1 MRQRRGFTLS
11 EVLVSVSLIAVLLG
25 ILVPALVHSREAAR
39 RTICS
44 NRIRQGAFAL
54 LHLTDTGKRLP
65 SKEPTAWSIQV
76 VEHLDPTFFSTQVSA
91 LSNASDHEPLSLNR
105 VNGLLCP
112 TGKKT
117 LIDGRNISNFAMNES
132 ILGLKLA
139 HISDGTTATIL
150 LAEIPSELASLWT
163 WGPLANTDNTGSSHP
178 GMCHIAAIDGS
189 IHRVSQSTDRTVM
202 ASWFDPVDGK
212 TNPIE

>member
-1 MRQRRGFTLS
+1 
-11 EVLVSVSLIAVLLG
+11 
-25 ILVPALVHSREAAR
+25 
-39 RTICS
+39 
-44 NRIRQGAFAL
+44 
-54 LHLTDTGKRLP
+54 
-65 SKEPTAWSIQV
+65 
-76 VEHLDPTFFSTQVSA
+76 
-91 LSNASDHEPLSLNR
+91 
-105 VNGLLCP
+105 
-112 TGKKT
+112 
-117 LIDGRNISNFAMNES
+117 MNES

-189 IHRVSQSTDRTVM
+189 IHRVSQSTDRGVM